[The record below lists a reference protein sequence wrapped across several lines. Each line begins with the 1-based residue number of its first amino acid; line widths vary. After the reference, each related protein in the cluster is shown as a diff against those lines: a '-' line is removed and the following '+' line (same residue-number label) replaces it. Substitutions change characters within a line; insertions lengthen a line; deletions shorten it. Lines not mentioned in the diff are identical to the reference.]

1 MISMENEPFHPPP
14 TPQVAELKEA
24 YDSLY
29 SVVLGL
35 LLVLIPIAG
44 TVCVFLLRQ
53 ATYAKGDL
61 NMVSLGYTN
70 AMAQYER
77 TRPIIDET
85 VSKLQAYGRTN
96 ADFAPILAKYNLLPG
111 ATSAAPQT
119 ARPPAKK

>member
-1 MISMENEPFHPPP
+1 MENEPLHPPA
-14 TPQVAELKEA
+14 TPQVAELKAA

-29 SVVLGL
+29 SVVVGL

-44 TVCVFLLRQ
+44 TVCVYLLRQ

-61 NMVSLGYTN
+61 NMLYPTYTN

-85 VSKLQAYGRTN
+85 VKKLQDYGRTN

-111 ATSAAPQT
+111 ATSAPPQT
-119 ARPPAKK
+119 ARPPLKK